1 MRAYILESLDRAPAI
16 VDVPE
21 PSVGD
26 DEVLVRVHAASVN
39 PIDEAIATGGVSD
52 WMDYEFP
59 VTLGRD
65 LAGSV
70 EQVGSAVTRF
80 RVGDHV
86 FGYIAKPVAHDG
98 SFAELVVVPEDQ
110 FIVHRPEAV
119 DAQQAGAFGLAS
131 VTALMCIEAT
141 AVAAGDT
148 VLVNGA
154 TGGVGSYAI
163 QIAKA
168 RGVHVIASARPG
180 QEDEHVRALGADET
194 VDWSASDLVGAVRG
208 MHPDGIEGLVDV
220 VTATPE
226 AFAELAHGV
235 LAPGGRTA
243 TTRGVGDVG
252 LLGDIENTNVFS
264 MPDTGLMAQIAEL
277 AESGKLRAPVAEVHP
292 FERIEDA
299 FAALSRGAV
308 GKIAITLGDGS

>member
-16 VDVPE
+16 VDIPE

-26 DEVLVRVHAASVN
+26 DEVLVRVQAASVN
-39 PIDEAIATGGVSD
+39 PIDEEIATGGVSD

-70 EQVGSAVTRF
+70 ERVGPGVTRF
-80 RVGDHV
+80 RVGDPV

-98 SFAELVVVPEDQ
+98 SFAEYVVVPEDQ
-110 FIVHRPEAV
+110 FIVHRPEGV

-141 AVAAGDT
+141 GVAAGDI
-148 VLVNGA
+148 VLINGA

-180 QEDEHVRALGADET
+180 DEEEHVRALGADEA
-194 VDWSASDLVGAVRG
+194 VDWSAGDLVGVVRG
-208 MHPDGIEGLVDV
+208 THPDGIHGLVDV
-220 VTATPE
+220 VTPTPE
-226 AFAELAHGV
+226 AFAELANGI
-235 LAPGGRTA
+235 LGPGGRTA
-243 TTRGVGDVG
+243 TTRGVGDPEM
-252 LLGDIENTNVFS
+252 LGEIENTNVFS
-264 MPDTGLMAQIAEL
+264 MPDTGLMAQIGEL
-277 AESGKLRAPVAEVHP
+277 AGMGKLRAPVAEVHD

-308 GKIAITLGDGS
+308 GKIGIAFGDGS

>member
-1 MRAYILESLDRAPAI
+1 
-16 VDVPE
+16 VDVPH

-80 RVGDHV
+80 QVGDAV

-98 SFAELVVVPEDQ
+98 SFAEYVVVPEDE
-110 FIVHRPEAV
+110 FIVHRPDGV

-131 VTALMCIEAT
+131 VTALMCVEAT
-141 AVAAGDT
+141 GVAAGDT

-180 QEDEHVRALGADET
+180 DEDQHVRALGAGET
-194 VDWSASDLVGAVRG
+194 VDWSAGDLVAAVRSA
-208 MHPDGIEGLVDV
+208 HPDGIQGLVDV

-226 AFAELAHGV
+226 AFAELAKGI
-235 LAPGGRTA
+235 LAAGGRAA
-243 TTRGVGDVG
+243 TTRGVSDPEM
-252 LLGDIENTNVFS
+252 LGEIESTDVFS
-264 MPDTGLMAQIAEL
+264 MPDTALMAQIGEL
-277 AESGKLRAPVAEVHP
+277 AGVGKLRAPVGEVHA

-308 GKIAITLGDGS
+308 GKIGIAFGDGS

>member
-21 PSVGD
+21 PAVGD

-70 EQVGSAVTRF
+70 ERVGSAVTRF
-80 RVGDHV
+80 KVGDPV
-86 FGYIAKPVAHDG
+86 FGYIAKPVARDG
-98 SFAELVVVPEDQ
+98 SFAEYVAVPEDQ
-110 FIVHRPEAV
+110 FIVHRPDGV

-131 VTALMCIEAT
+131 VTAMMCLDAT
-141 AVAAGDT
+141 GVGAGDT
-148 VLVNGA
+148 VLINGA

-180 QEDEHVRALGADET
+180 AEEEHVRALGADEV
-194 VDWSASDLVGAVRG
+194 VDWSGDVAGAVRQA
-208 MHPDGIEGLVDV
+208 HPDGIQGIVDV
-220 VTATPE
+220 VTETPE
-226 AFAELAHGV
+226 AFAELARGV

-243 TTRGVGDVG
+243 TTRGVGDAD

-277 AESGKLRAPVAEVHP
+277 ARDGKLRAPVAEVHA

-308 GKIAITLGDGS
+308 GKIAITLVDGS